1 MKIRFFLL
9 LLTGVLGMLAGCK
22 RTLDAPIPAASG
34 IVWDSSGSIR
44 TKLASPACSC
54 SLFNQ
59 ALIKAGMDSPFLYYT
74 VMVPSDSAMM
84 AAGLT
89 PAVINSLSPDS
100 LQKIVGYHLVLGLY
114 GDSSVL
120 DNDTLTALLPSLRR
134 DPSSVPE
141 GAGQAGFAPV
151 YYQQNLYIW
160 NRGALY
166 INGIASGAGKPVKA
180 SNGWIYPVNRVLFAP
195 SRSVWDLLQSRPE
208 LSLYVA
214 AIRLTD
220 SINTYNYVYGQVYDS
235 ALFSNVYVHG
245 VPNYPYPVLTNVT
258 VLAPTNDAFA
268 QAGFHTVDDLRS
280 LALRSLPGGGGFD
293 GLDSV
298 LKEHYLFES
307 VSPPL
312 FYQDFLYSP
321 VINNGIYNT
330 NNWYMSLYQS
340 NPSAPPVYPQ
350 FSGSNGNVSVQ
361 WNPLAAPALLSAGT
375 TPLMATNGVIYE
387 IGQLFY
393 PHN

>member
-9 LLTGVLGMLAGCK
+9 LLAGGFGMLTGCK
-22 RTLDAPIPAASG
+22 RTLDAPIPAAPG
-34 IVWDSSGSIR
+34 ALWDSSGNIR
-44 TKLASPACSC
+44 TMLANPACSC
-54 SLFNQ
+54 SLFDQ
-59 ALIKAGMDSPFLYYT
+59 AFLKAGMDSSYLFYT
-74 VMVPSDSAMM
+74 ILVPSDSAMM

-89 PAVINSLSPDS
+89 AAVINSLSIDS
-100 LQKIVGYHLVLGLY
+100 LHKIVGYHLILGLY

-141 GAGQAGFAPV
+141 GPGQSGFAPV

-166 INGIASGAGKPVKA
+166 INGIASGAGRPVKA
-180 SNGWIYPVNRVLFAP
+180 SNGWIYQINRVIFAP
-195 SRSVWDLLQSRPE
+195 SQSVWSLLQSRPE

-214 AIRLTD
+214 AIRLVD

-235 ALFSNVYVHG
+235 ALFSNVYHYN
-245 VPNYPYPVLTNVT
+245 VPTYPYPVLTNVT

-268 QAGFHTVDDLRS
+268 QAGFHTVDDLRN
-280 LALRSLPGGGGFD
+280 LALQSLPAGGGFD
-293 GLDSV
+293 ALDSV
-298 LKEHYLFES
+298 LKGHYLFEPTY
-307 VSPPL
+307 PPL

-330 NNWYMSLYQS
+330 NNWSVLL
-340 NPSAPPVYPQ
+340 
-350 FSGSNGNVSVQ
+350 FSGSNGTVSVQ
-361 WNPLAAPALLSAGT
+361 WNPSVAPALLPAGT